1 MAEARVNTATV
12 GVFSWS
18 SLEPE
23 PGRYEFAWLD
33 DAMGQLHSAGVR
45 VILATPTASPPPW
58 FSRLHPEALPVTA
71 DGVRLLHGSRD
82 TYNPAAPAYR
92 EAAARIT
99 RALAER
105 YGTHPALAMWH
116 LHNEYGTVSYGP
128 VTDAA
133 FRLWLA
139 DRYGDLAALPDR
151 RQPRLP
157 RGLRRVP
164 AAEPPPRQ
172 DRGAAGAR
180 PRPRRWCGHRAGCAA
195 RDPRGPRV
203 AWTAG
208 RPGSHSRRVH
218 RSTRQ
223 DTLPRGRGPTPSCM
237 RGRVAPCSLPAPG
250 GSRGGDVQRRASR
263 RTSAASSGAEAQ
275 TGGRTHPVAQRGS
288 DPDAPAC
295 YVLPDTSLRVR
306 RQGRQGLGAA
316 QVIEGPRRRPP
327 ARGLSRPPRLGQ
339 VSIQVDRRAS
349 PEVRGVAGPCGRARP
364 PTPRRVP
371 TQAADMRMMVA
382 RMLNTSISTMVEP
395 KIAEAGLLENRPTRR
410 PATCCRT
417 VMSTAPMMVPIS
429 HARALR
435 WPWGAPRRGRRSGSS
450 SPAA

>member
-1 MAEARVNTATV
+1 MSVIEPFRLSSGPGVWFGGDYNPEQWPQTVLDEDLRLMAEARVNTATV

-139 DRYGDLAALPDR
+139 DRYGDLAALN
-151 RQPRLP
+151 
-157 RGLRRVP
+157 
-164 AAEPPPRQ
+164 
-172 DRGAAGAR
+172 
-180 PRPRRWCGHRAGCAA
+180 
-195 RDPRGPRV
+195 
-203 AWTAG
+203 
-208 RPGSHSRRVH
+208 
-218 RSTRQ
+218 
-223 DTLPRGRGPTPSCM
+223 
-237 RGRVAPCSLPAPG
+237 
-250 GSRGGDVQRRASR
+250 
-263 RTSAASSGAEAQ
+263 SA
-275 TGGRTHPVAQRGS
+275 
-288 DPDAPAC
+288 
-295 YVLPDTSLRVR
+295 LRVR
-306 RQGRQGLGAA
+306 LA
-316 QVIEGPRRRPP
+316 
-327 ARGLSRPPRLGQ
+327 
-339 VSIQVDRRAS
+339 
-349 PEVRGVAGPCGRARP
+349 PCRCP
-364 PTPRRVP
+364 WRVP
-371 TQAADMRMMVA
+371 
-382 RMLNTSISTMVEP
+382 
-395 KIAEAGLLENRPTRR
+395 
-410 PATCCRT
+410 
-417 VMSTAPMMVPIS
+417 
-429 HARALR
+429 
-435 WPWGAPRRGRRSGSS
+435 WW
-450 SPAA
+450 